1 MQIYSRL
8 WGIVIESF
16 HVYNIYNDIVIV
28 DTEMHELLPQTDLVD
43 RDIFIQVLDYFGN
56 ISCHWSTLNSNVS
69 Y

>member
-43 RDIFIQVLDYFGN
+43 CEIFIQVLDYFGN
-56 ISCHWSTLNSNVS
+56 ISCHWSTLNSTVS